1 MADELKTCG
10 KCGQSKPL
18 GEFAAGRRFAD
29 GLQPW
34 CRSCFRAYAHA
45 RRQDPDIAAK
55 ERTYHADYY
64 QRKQATG
71 EYGLS
76 QRKSR
81 LKRQYGI
88 SLNEYVSMLVAQ
100 GQKCAICGSPSPNRE
115 GADSF
120 DVDHDHKT
128 GKVRGLLCKD
138 CNLTIGTAHDS
149 PEALRKAADYLERY
163 EGLPSVDTGEQT

>member
-1 MADELKTCG
+1 METKTCK
-10 KCGQSKPL
+10 KCGLDKPL
-18 GEFAAGRRFAD
+18 GEFAVGRRFAD

-34 CRSCFRAYAHA
+34 CRTCFQSYAHA
-45 RRQDPDIAAK
+45 RRQDPETAAK
-55 ERTYHADYY
+55 ERAYHQDYY

-71 EYGLS
+71 EYGLN

-88 SLNEYVSMLVAQ
+88 SLNEYINLLVAQ
-100 GQKCAICGSPSPNRE
+100 GQKCAICGSTSPQRE

-120 DVDHDHKT
+120 DVDHDHAT

-138 CNLTIGTAHDS
+138 CNLMVGNAHDN
-149 PEALRKAADYLERY
+149 PTTLRKAADYLER
-163 EGLPSVDTGEQT
+163 PI